1 VIGRDV
7 IDGIDPASLAWRKSS
22 YSDSGGACVETAVL
36 PDRRVAL
43 RDSKQ
48 PDGAILLYTAAEWGA
63 FVKGVK
69 AGKFDLA

>member
-1 VIGRDV
+1 M

-36 PDRRVAL
+36 PDHRVAL

-48 PDGAILLYTAAEWGA
+48 PDGDGAILLYPAAEWSA
-63 FVKGVK
+63 FVKGAK
-69 AGKFDLA
+69 TGEFDLG

>member
-1 VIGRDV
+1 M

-22 YSDSGGACVETAVL
+22 YSEGGGECVETAVL

-48 PDGAILLYTAAEWGA
+48 PDGAILLYTAAEWSA
-63 FVKGVK
+63 FVKGAK
-69 AGKFDLA
+69 AGEFDL

>member
-1 VIGRDV
+1 M

-22 YSDSGGACVETAVL
+22 YSEGGGECVETAVL

-48 PDGAILLYTAAEWGA
+48 PDGAILLYTAAEWSA
-63 FVKGVK
+63 FVKGAK
-69 AGKFDLA
+69 AGEFDLG